1 MAETVGTA
9 PGTAGTAGGAGVPEA
24 PGGSGA
30 DGVVGVGPAGRLA
43 LLDVLRGVAI
53 LGTLMTNVWIFAAP
67 GAEWGVVSGN
77 LTAASFGASWAGA
90 VEGAFRF
97 VADGKFLSMLTILF
111 GVGLA
116 IQFQSAA
123 KRGRTWPGRYKWRA
137 LFLFAEGTV
146 HFVLVFA
153 WDVLMGYAV
162 VALLVAW
169 QLTRTA
175 RTRRVLMWV
184 AGGVHLVLL
193 GLLTVAAAAG
203 SAGGGGGA
211 GSGGAGARVVALYAE
226 GSYAEQIAF
235 RLQNAIALRL
245 EPVISFALLVFLFH
259 LGVRLYR
266 AGAFRPDADGRRI
279 RRRMCGWGLGVGV
292 PLNVAAVA
300 AGADWAL
307 VARYGAAPVVAV
319 GYLGLVGLIVD
330 RVRRP
335 GPLTAGLT
343 AIGRTA
349 LSCYVLQNAL
359 CVLACYGI
367 GLGLA
372 ARWADAGPWW
382 VIGLWAT
389 VCLVLFTG
397 ARLWLRRF
405 SYGPLESV
413 QKRLLR
419 S

>member
-1 MAETVGTA
+1 MTETVESAT
-9 PGTAGTAGGAGVPEA
+9 GTAGA
-24 PGGSGA
+24 PGAAGAVRASGQ
-30 DGVVGVGPAGRLA
+30 AGRLP

-67 GAEWGVVSGN
+67 GAEWGVLNGNASG
-77 LTAASFGASWAGA
+77 APFGTSWAGT
-90 VEGAFRF
+90 VEGSFRF
-97 VADGKFLSMLTILF
+97 LADGKFLSMLTILF

-116 IQFQSAA
+116 IQFRSAG
-123 KRGRTWPGRYKWRA
+123 KQGRSWPGRYKWRA
-137 LFLFAEGTV
+137 LFLFVEGTV

-169 QLTRTA
+169 QLTRAA
-175 RTRRVLMWV
+175 RTQRVLMWV
-184 AGGVHLVLL
+184 AAGVHVAVL
-193 GLLTVAAAAG
+193 GLLTAAA
-203 SAGGGGGA
+203 AGGGGGDTA
-211 GSGGAGARVVALYAE
+211 NSGSGARVVELYAE
-226 GSYAEQIAF
+226 GNYLEQVAF

-259 LGVRLYR
+259 LGVRLFR
-266 AGAFRPDADGRRI
+266 AGAFRPDAQGRRI
-279 RRRMCGWGLGVGV
+279 RRRMCGWGLGIGI
-292 PLNVAAVA
+292 PLNLALLW
-300 AGADWAL
+300 AGSDFQL

-319 GYLGLVGLIVD
+319 GYVGLIGLIVD

-349 LSCYVLQNAL
+349 LSCYVLQNVL

-372 ARWADAGPWW
+372 ARWAGQGPWW
-382 VIGLWAT
+382 VIGLWVA
-389 VCLVLFTG
+389 VCAVLFTG

-405 SYGPLESV
+405 PYGPLESV

-419 S
+419 P